1 MELNDSPVLTTEG
14 LKNLEQ
20 KILENKNTE
29 PAPSIK
35 QDASKEETKE
45 TEFVSI
51 DQNIMDLGK

>member
-1 MELNDSPVLTTEG
+1 M
-14 LKNLEQ
+14 EQ